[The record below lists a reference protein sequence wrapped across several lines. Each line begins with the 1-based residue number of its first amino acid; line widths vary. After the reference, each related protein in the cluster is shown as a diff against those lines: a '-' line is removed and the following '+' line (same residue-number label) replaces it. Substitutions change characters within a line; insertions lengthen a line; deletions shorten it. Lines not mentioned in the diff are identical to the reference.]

1 MSTVPL
7 PTSSA
12 SQIGYQPPRPQAP
25 TEELP
30 CDEINAGELL
40 AAIKHTKST
49 SSPSPFD
56 QIPYTVFKQCRS
68 LGKALLN
75 LFNCCW
81 SQAVIHPEWKLAA
94 IKLVG
99 KGSAIEDPTTPASFC
114 PIELTTC
121 VGKLLITILKNRWLN
136 YMTRN
141 GSLSSSIQK
150 AFMKATPGCIE
161 HQCKLAAILA
171 EARKNHKSLALCWLD
186 PANAYG
192 SVHHSLIQF
201 SISHYHAPP
210 QFCSIIQSLY
220 SDLSGTVVTND
231 WSTATIPLELGVY
244 QGDPLSVVIFNT
256 WLTPCRPD
264 QTLVS
269 FSPTLTTRSTSCNM
283 QMTPASRPTAQLLV
297 SVSWTWLTG
306 GSNGQV

>member
-1 MSTVPL
+1 
-7 PTSSA
+7 
-12 SQIGYQPPRPQAP
+12 
-25 TEELP
+25 
-30 CDEINAGELL
+30 
-40 AAIKHTKST
+40 
-49 SSPSPFD
+49 
-56 QIPYTVFKQCRS
+56 
-68 LGKALLN
+68 
-75 LFNCCW
+75 
-81 SQAVIHPEWKLAA
+81 
-94 IKLVG
+94 
-99 KGSAIEDPTTPASFC
+99 
-114 PIELTTC
+114 
-121 VGKLLITILKNRWLN
+121 
-136 YMTRN
+136 MTRN

-306 GSNGQV
+306 GSNGQVRMRAKVPKCHCLALQDSTGKLYDPHLSITNQIIPFIGSNSIKFQLICQAQRGS